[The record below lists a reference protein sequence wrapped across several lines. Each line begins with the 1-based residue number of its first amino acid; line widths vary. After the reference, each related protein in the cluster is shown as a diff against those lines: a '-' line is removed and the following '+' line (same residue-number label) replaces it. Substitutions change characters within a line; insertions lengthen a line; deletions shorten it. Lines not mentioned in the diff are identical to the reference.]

1 VIVWPIL
8 GDCGT
13 KFPEVEVQ
21 GKKFNFDLASLLK
34 TAATPPMQGV

>member
-1 VIVWPIL
+1 VGAIL
-8 GDCGT
+8 GDRGT
-13 KFPEVEVQ
+13 KFPEAEVP